1 MCWGPWGR
9 WRAARWAKGDREPPP
24 VWVRVVREP
33 CAVPKPRQRDV
44 LPLPP
49 GRPLLPGLPPS
60 RSAALLPSG
69 PASPLRVTAW
79 LRSPRPG
86 PALLV
91 SCVCMCAASVWL
103 PSLRL
108 RVHP

>member
-1 MCWGPWGR
+1 MLGALGPVEGGSLGEGR
-9 WRAARWAKGDREPPP
+9 PGAAARLGTGGAGAVRCAEAEAAGRASPPP
-24 VWVRVVREP
+24 
-33 CAVPKPRQRDV
+33 
-44 LPLPP
+44 
-49 GRPLLPGLPPS
+49 GGPLLPGLPPS

-108 RVHP
+108 RAHP